1 MRYTLITQVA
11 LISIALIIVFA
22 FVKPLL
28 GEIKT
33 SQDEIFLYAD
43 AVDKATQFN
52 QKLQSLIA
60 KRDAFS
66 ATDKV
71 SLSTF
76 IPTKIDSIKVMRD
89 IQGIFATAN
98 KPIIS
103 LTATDVVL
111 PQTDPGF
118 NSQVAAPTPS
128 NSTHQ
133 DFNITFVGNYSDVKN
148 ILQMV
153 NKNETLLEV
162 MELSFEKV
170 DSAVPNTSEKK
181 NAPEN
186 LPKGL
191 FRFHLIIRTF
201 AVYDVLQ
208 TGI

>member
-28 GEIKT
+28 SEIKT

-52 QKLQSLIA
+52 QKLQSLIS

-76 IPTKIDSIKVMRD
+76 IPSKIDSIKVMRD
-89 IQGIFATAN
+89 IQGIFTAAN

-103 LTATDVVL
+103 LSATDVVL

-118 NSQVAAPTPS
+118 NSQIAAPAPS

-133 DFNITFVGNYSDVKN
+133 DFSITFVGNYSDMKN

-170 DSAVPNTSEKK
+170 DTAVPNASEKK
-181 NAPEN
+181 NVLVD